1 MHKDMTAKEFIK
13 WAETKFNTNSS
24 LDNLDFSKHLV
35 TYVKPSNPKLYNDV
49 LELLQSGKIDT
60 RLKFLSYI
68 GTGEQSWLIR

>member
-35 TYVKPSNPKLYNDV
+35 TYVKPSNPK
-49 LELLQSGKIDT
+49 I
-60 RLKFLSYI
+60 I
-68 GTGEQSWLIR
+68 